1 MQAMKIGK
9 AGRDFIV
16 NELKMSNVYD
26 YMFHSLN
33 AYAKLLKYKPSV
45 SKKAV
50 EYCSETITCFANEA
64 EKEYMKNSMV
74 KTASQWPP
82 CKMGTAESDGK
93 DIEEFLERKA
103 DAMRHVNLLET
114 VVQNA

>member
-1 MQAMKIGK
+1 MQAMEIGK

-45 SKKAV
+45 TRNAV
-50 EYCSETITCFANEA
+50 EYCSETITCFANEE

-74 KTASQWPP
+74 KTASQSPP

-93 DIEEFLERKA
+93 AAAEFLERKA
-103 DAMRHVNLLET
+103 DAMKHVKLVET
-114 VVQNA
+114 V